1 MILFRIFKYLVG
13 NFILYTTILMFS
25 FAIKSNENIDLR
37 FKEIT
42 QKLRCMTCQ
51 NQTVYES
58 DAEFSKSIKKIV
70 KEKLNQGLTA
80 RQIEDFLA
88 QRYGEYIL
96 LEPRLNRKNIF
107 LWTFPFILLCLS
119 AIVLMI
125 RIKNKKYK

>member
-1 MILFRIFKYLVG
+1 MISFRIFKYLVG
-13 NFILYTTILMFS
+13 NLILYTTILMFS

-70 KEKLNQGLTA
+70 K
-80 RQIEDFLA
+80 
-88 QRYGEYIL
+88 
-96 LEPRLNRKNIF
+96 
-107 LWTFPFILLCLS
+107 
-119 AIVLMI
+119 V
-125 RIKNKKYK
+125 